1 MIWVTTSVTRR
12 LEGRQKEIT
21 RRRQEMRKRVV
32 LMNKHCRCTGLIM
45 PGVLAVALILTSA
58 SAVLAQ
64 SAGADSEKRLS
75 VIDANPSLLPNSS
88 LGKYFDPQAAITVD
102 QAVAYAL
109 EHNGELLAA
118 RKEIDAASALVMQA
132 GLRANPKVDASVSKT
147 ITGTDNNIIVNGM
160 LPLELGGRRP
170 ARIKVAERELEM
182 RRQDVSNRERILAAD
197 VRAKFGEALAAI
209 LKLGFDEDLI
219 ATSLRGYNLVAAR
232 VTEGGTAPLEQNML
246 LVELNRLRSMRETAE
261 GKAQI
266 EMLELRN
273 LIGMTPEEP
282 LRLRGDFNDL
292 ITPLSPL
299 AQATE
304 RALSERPD
312 LKLAKAA
319 ENFAE
324 ARIEQARS
332 EGRLDASLIAGYQ
345 RMDFGYPLSG
355 INDAGQLRP
364 IQATFHYFT
373 VGVSLDLPVRNKN
386 QGAIEAALAEAEG
399 AKRRREFL
407 ELTVRREVA
416 SAYAQYNSSA
426 RAAEIFRVGVK
437 DQANA
442 NLDVVRQTYELGSK
456 TLIDYLG
463 EQRRFI
469 DLQNGYIDALLDTY
483 KARVEIERATAS
495 STAIRQ
501 QVTQR

>member
-1 MIWVTTSVTRR
+1 MNRHCSSRRFAITSV
-12 LEGRQKEIT
+12 L
-21 RRRQEMRKRVV
+21 VV
-32 LMNKHCRCTGLIM
+32 TQLLTG
-45 PGVLAVALILTSA
+45 A

-64 SAGADSEKRLS
+64 SSAEYPDKQIAVINASLS
-75 VIDANPSLLPNSS
+75 SPPNSS
-88 LGKYFDPQAAITVD
+88 LAKYFDPQTGITVD
-102 QAVAYAL
+102 QVVAYAL
-109 EHNGELLAA
+109 EHNGELFAV
-118 RKEIDAASALVMQA
+118 RKEIDAASALVRQA
-132 GLRANPKVDASVSKT
+132 ALRANPKLDASLAKT
-147 ITGTDNNIIVNGM
+147 ITGKDNNITVNGM

-170 ARIKVAERELEM
+170 ARIRVAERELEM
-182 RRQDVSNRERILAAD
+182 RRQDVANRERMLAAD

-209 LKLGFDEDLI
+209 LKLGFDEDQI
-219 ATSLRGYNLVAAR
+219 ATSRRGYNLVAAR
-232 VTEGGTAPLEQNML
+232 VTEGGTAPLEQNMV

-273 LIGMTPEEP
+273 LIGMTPNEP
-282 LRLRGDFNDL
+282 LRLRGDFNDV
-292 ITPLSPL
+292 IAPLPPL
-299 AQATE
+299 ADATE
-304 RALSERPD
+304 RAITARPD

-319 ENFAE
+319 ESFAE

-332 EGRLDASLIAGYQ
+332 EGKLDASLIAGYQ
-345 RMDFGYPLSG
+345 RMDFGYPLNG

-364 IQATFHYFT
+364 IQGTFHYFT
-373 VGVSLDLPVRNKN
+373 FGVSLDLPVRNKN
-386 QGAIEAALAEAEG
+386 QGAIEAAVAEAEG
-399 AKRRREFL
+399 ATRRREFL

-416 SAYAQYNSSA
+416 SAYAQYNSTA

-483 KARVEIERATAS
+483 KARVEVERATAS
-495 STAIRQ
+495 STATIQ

>member
-1 MIWVTTSVTRR
+1 MNRLHLVRVT
-12 LEGRQKEIT
+12 
-21 RRRQEMRKRVV
+21 VV
-32 LMNKHCRCTGLIM
+32 
-45 PGVLAVALILTSA
+45 GVLALAQFVIGGSAVVAQTITSA
-58 SAVLAQ
+58 PQ
-64 SAGADSEKRLS
+64 SNLTMTN
-75 VIDANPSLLPNSS
+75 VNLPLVPSTAIAR
-88 LGKYFDPQAAITVD
+88 YADPQAGLTVD
-102 QAVAYAL
+102 EAVAYAL

-118 RKEIDAASALVMQA
+118 RKEIDAASALVKQA
-132 GLRANPKVDASVSKT
+132 ALRANPKVDASLSKT
-147 ITGTDNNIIVNGM
+147 VTGTDNNITVSGM

-170 ARIKVAERELEM
+170 ARIRVAEREVEM
-182 RRQDVSNRERILAAD
+182 RRQDVANRERMLAAD

-219 ATSLRGYNLVAAR
+219 ATGQRSYNLVAAR
-232 VTEGGTAPLEQNML
+232 VTEGGTAPLEQNMV
-246 LVELNRLRSMRETAE
+246 LVELNRLKATRETAE

-266 EMLELRN
+266 EMLALRN
-273 LIGMTPEEP
+273 LIGMAPDEP
-282 LRLRGDFNDL
+282 LRLRGDFNDV
-292 ITPLSPL
+292 INPLSPL
-299 AQATE
+299 AEATT

-319 ENFAE
+319 ESFAE

-345 RMDFGYPLSG
+345 RMVFGYPLNG
-355 INDAGQLRP
+355 INDDGQLRP
-364 IQATFHYFT
+364 IQGSFHYFT
-373 VGVSLDLPVRNKN
+373 AGVSLDLPVRNKN
-386 QGAIEAALAEAEG
+386 QGAIEAAVAEAEG

-407 ELTVRREVA
+407 ELTIRREVA
-416 SAYAQYNSSA
+416 SAYAQYNSTA
-426 RAAEIFRVGVK
+426 RAAEIFRVGVR

-483 KARVEIERATAS
+483 KARVEIERAIDSRMPT
-495 STAIRQ
+495 RQ

>member
-1 MIWVTTSVTRR
+1 
-12 LEGRQKEIT
+12 
-21 RRRQEMRKRVV
+21 
-32 LMNKHCRCTGLIM
+32 MNKHRSRAFLIASVFTFAQIL
-45 PGVLAVALILTSA
+45 PGV

-64 SAGADSEKRLS
+64 SNEADSEKRLS
-75 VIDANPSLLPNSS
+75 VINPSLSLSPHSS
-88 LGKYFDPQAAITVD
+88 LVRYFDPQTGITVD
-102 QAVAYAL
+102 QAVTYSL

-118 RKEIDAASALVMQA
+118 RKEIDAASALVKQA
-132 GLRANPKVDASVSKT
+132 AFRANPKVDASVAKT
-147 ITGTDNNIIVNGM
+147 ITGTDNTITVNGM

-170 ARIKVAERELEM
+170 ARIRVAERELEM
-182 RRQDVSNRERILAAD
+182 RRQDVADRERMIAAA
-197 VRAKFGEALAAI
+197 VRVKFGEAMAAV

-219 ATSLRGYNLVAAR
+219 ATSQHGYNLVAAR

-246 LVELNRLRSMRETAE
+246 LVELNRLRSLRESAE
-261 GKAQI
+261 GKTQI

-273 LIGMTPEEP
+273 LIGMMPDEP
-282 LRLRGDFNDL
+282 LRLRGDFNDV
-292 ITPLSPL
+292 IAPLPPL
-299 AQATE
+299 TDATE
-304 RALSERPD
+304 QALTERPD

-319 ENFAE
+319 EGFAE

-332 EGRLDASLIAGYQ
+332 EGKLDASLIGGYQ
-345 RMDFGYPLSG
+345 RMDFSFPLNG
-355 INDAGQLRP
+355 INDAGQLSP
-364 IQATFHYFT
+364 IRNTFHYFT

-386 QGAIEAALAEAEG
+386 QGTIEAAVAEAEA
-399 AKRRREFL
+399 AKRRLEFL

-416 SAYAQYNSSA
+416 SAYAQYNSTA

-483 KARVEIERATAS
+483 KSRVEIERAVAS
-495 STAIRQ
+495 PIASRQ

>member
-1 MIWVTTSVTRR
+1 
-12 LEGRQKEIT
+12 
-21 RRRQEMRKRVV
+21 
-32 LMNKHCRCTGLIM
+32 MNKHRNGRGLIIAS
-45 PGVLAVALILTSA
+45 VLAIAEILPGA
-58 SAVLAQ
+58 SAALAQ
-64 SAGADSEKRLS
+64 SSQPDSEKRLPA
-75 VIDANPSLLPNSS
+75 IKASLSLSPNSS
-88 LGKYFDPQAAITVD
+88 LAQYFDPQAGVTVD

-109 EHNGELLAA
+109 EHNGELLAV
-118 RKEIDAASALVMQA
+118 RKEIDAANALIKQA
-132 GLRANPKVDASVSKT
+132 ALRANPKVDGSLAKT
-147 ITGTDNNIIVNGM
+147 ITGNDNNITLNGI
-160 LPLELGGRRP
+160 LPLELGGRRQ
-170 ARIKVAERELEM
+170 ARIRVAERELEI
-182 RRQDVSNRERILAAD
+182 RKQDVANRERIIAAD

-219 ATSLRGYNLVAAR
+219 ATSQRGYHLVAAR
-232 VTEGGTAPLEQNML
+232 VTEGGTAPLEQNMV
-246 LVELNRLRSMRETAE
+246 LVELNRLRSMRETAG
-261 GKAQI
+261 GKAEI

-273 LIGMTPEEP
+273 LIGMTPDEP
-282 LRLRGDFNDL
+282 LRLRGDFNDVIAPL
-292 ITPLSPL
+292 LPLSD
-299 AQATE
+299 ATE

-312 LKLAKAA
+312 LRLAKAA
-319 ENFAE
+319 ESFAE

-345 RMDFGYPLSG
+345 RMDSSYPLNG
-355 INDAGQLRP
+355 INDVGQLSP
-364 IQATFHYFT
+364 IRSTFHYFS

-386 QGAIEAALAEAEG
+386 QGAIEAAVAEAEG

-416 SAYAQYNSSA
+416 SAYARYNSTA

-437 DQANA
+437 DQANV

-483 KARVEIERATAS
+483 KARVEVERSIAS
-495 STAIRQ
+495 PMPTRQ

>member
-1 MIWVTTSVTRR
+1 MT
-12 LEGRQKEIT
+12 
-21 RRRQEMRKRVV
+21 
-32 LMNKHCRCTGLIM
+32 
-45 PGVLAVALILTSA
+45 A
-58 SAVLAQ
+58 
-64 SAGADSEKRLS
+64 
-75 VIDANPSLLPNSS
+75 
-88 LGKYFDPQAAITVD
+88 D

-109 EHNGELLAA
+109 EHNGELQAA
-118 RKEIDAASALVMQA
+118 RKEIDAAAALVKQA
-132 GLRANPKVDASVSKT
+132 GLQANPKVDASMAKT
-147 ITGTDNNIIVNGM
+147 LTGTDNTVTIQGM

-170 ARIKVAERELEM
+170 ARIRVAERELEM
-182 RRQDVSNRERILAAD
+182 RRQDVANRERMLAAD
-197 VRAKFGEALAAI
+197 VRTKFGEALAAI

-219 ATSLRGYNLVAAR
+219 STSQRSYNLVAAR
-232 VTEGGTAPLEQNML
+232 VTEGGTAPLEQNMV

-273 LIGMTPEEP
+273 LIGMGPDEP
-282 LRLRGDFNDL
+282 LRLRGDFNDV
-292 ITPLSPL
+292 IAPLVAL
-299 AQATE
+299 ADATD
-304 RALSERPD
+304 RALSDRPD

-319 ENFAE
+319 ESFAE
-324 ARIEQARS
+324 ARIEQARA
-332 EGRLDASLIAGYQ
+332 ERRLDASLIAGYQ
-345 RMDFGYPLSG
+345 RMAFGYPLSG

-364 IQATFHYFT
+364 IQGTFHYFT

-386 QGAIEAALAEAEG
+386 QGAIEAAVAEAEG

-416 SAYAQYNSSA
+416 SAYAQYNSTA

-442 NLDVVRQTYELGSK
+442 NLGVVRQTYELGSK

-469 DLQNGYIDALLDTY
+469 DLQNSYIDSLLDTY
-483 KARVEIERATAS
+483 KARIEVERAVAS
-495 STAIRQ
+495 PIATRQ

>member
-1 MIWVTTSVTRR
+1 
-12 LEGRQKEIT
+12 
-21 RRRQEMRKRVV
+21 
-32 LMNKHCRCTGLIM
+32 MNKQWRVRAFLIAS
-45 PGVLAVALILTSA
+45 VLAIAQILAGA
-58 SAVLAQ
+58 SAVRAQ
-64 SAGADSEKRLS
+64 SRSRDSETRLS
-75 VIDANPSLLPNSS
+75 LIKSSRSLPTNSLPT
-88 LGKYFDPQAAITVD
+88 KYFDLQTGITVE
-102 QAVAYAL
+102 QAVTYAL

-118 RKEIDAASALVMQA
+118 RKEIDAASGLVKQA
-132 GLRANPKVDASVSKT
+132 VLRANPKVDATVSKT
-147 ITGTDNNIIVNGM
+147 VTGTDNNITLNGM

-170 ARIKVAERELEM
+170 ARIRVAERELEM
-182 RRQDVSNRERILAAD
+182 RRQDVANRERILAAE
-197 VRAKFGEALAAI
+197 VRTKFGEAIAAI

-219 ATSLRGYNLVAAR
+219 ATSQRGYNLVAAR
-232 VTEGGTAPLEQNML
+232 VIEGGTAPLEQNMV
-246 LVELNRLRSMRETAE
+246 LVELNRLRSTRETAE
-261 GKAQI
+261 GKTQI

-273 LIGMTPEEP
+273 LIGMTPDEP

-299 AQATE
+299 GEATGL
-304 RALSERPD
+304 ALSERPD

-319 ENFAE
+319 ESFAE
-324 ARIEQARS
+324 ARIEQART

-345 RMDFGYPLSG
+345 RMDFGYPLNG

-364 IQATFHYFT
+364 IQGTFHYFT

-386 QGAIEAALAEAEG
+386 QGAIEAAVAEAEA

-416 SAYAQYNSSA
+416 SAYAQYNSTT

-469 DLQNGYIDALLDTY
+469 DLQNGYIDAQLDMY
-483 KARVEIERATAS
+483 KAHVEVERAVALPIGS
-495 STAIRQ
+495 RQ

>member
-1 MIWVTTSVTRR
+1 MNRIRI
-12 LEGRQKEIT
+12 L
-21 RRRQEMRKRVV
+21 RVSIAMV
-32 LMNKHCRCTGLIM
+32 
-45 PGVLAVALILTSA
+45 LTSA
-58 SAVLAQ
+58 EVVAGAAAGLAQ
-64 SAGADSEKRLS
+64 SITSAPKSSFTVAANLS
-75 VIDANPSLLPNSS
+75 LVPSPVVA
-88 LGKYFDPQAAITVD
+88 KYADPQAGLPVD
-102 QAVAYAL
+102 EAVAYAL
-109 EHNGELLAA
+109 EHNGDLLAA
-118 RKEIDAASALVMQA
+118 RKGIDAAGALVKQA
-132 GLRANPKVDASVSKT
+132 ALRSNPKVDVSVSKNV
-147 ITGTDNNIIVNGM
+147 TGTDNNISANGM
-160 LPLELGGRRP
+160 LPLELGGRRST
-170 ARIKVAERELEM
+170 RIRVAERELDM
-182 RRQDVSNRERILAAD
+182 RRQDVANRERILAAD

-209 LKLGFDEDLI
+209 LKLGFDENLI
-219 ATSLRGYNLVAAR
+219 ATSQRGYNLVTAR

-273 LIGMTPEEP
+273 LIGMTPDEP
-282 LRLRGDFNDL
+282 LRLRGDFSDVIAPLPPLTNATDL
-292 ITPLSPL
+292 
-299 AQATE
+299 
-304 RALSERPD
+304 ALSERPD

-319 ENFAE
+319 ESFAE
-324 ARIEQARS
+324 ARIEQARA

-345 RMDFGYPLSG
+345 RMDFGYPLNG

-364 IQATFHYFT
+364 IQGTFHYFT

-386 QGAIEAALAEAEG
+386 QGAIEAAIAEAEA

-407 ELTVRREVA
+407 DLTVRSEVA
-416 SAYAQYNSSA
+416 SAYAEYNSTA

-456 TLIDYLG
+456 TMIDYLG

-483 KARVEIERATAS
+483 KARVNIERAVAS
-495 STAIRQ
+495 LMATRQ

>member
-1 MIWVTTSVTRR
+1 MTRIRTLRVT
-12 LEGRQKEIT
+12 
-21 RRRQEMRKRVV
+21 MA
-32 LMNKHCRCTGLIM
+32 
-45 PGVLAVALILTSA
+45 GVLALMQVTVGA

-64 SAGADSEKRLS
+64 SNSKTVEDSVSVMSVKLS
-75 VIDANPSLLPNSS
+75 LAPTSAVAR
-88 LGKYFDPQAAITVD
+88 YADPQAGLTVD
-102 QAVAYAL
+102 KAVAYAL
-109 EHNGELLAA
+109 EGNGDLLAA
-118 RKEIDAASALVMQA
+118 RKEIDAASALVKQA
-132 GLRANPKVDASVSKT
+132 ALRANPKLDASLSKT
-147 ITGTDNNIIVNGM
+147 ITGTDNNITVNGM

-170 ARIKVAERELEM
+170 ARIRVAERELEM
-182 RRQDVSNRERILAAD
+182 RRQDVANRERVLAAD

-219 ATSLRGYNLVAAR
+219 ATSQRGYNLVAAR
-232 VTEGGTAPLEQNML
+232 VTEGGTAPLEQNMV
-246 LVELNRLRSMRETAE
+246 LVELNRLRSTRETAE

-282 LRLRGDFNDL
+282 LRLSGDFNNV
-292 ITPLSPL
+292 ITPLSPV
-299 AQATE
+299 AEATE
-304 RALSERPD
+304 RALTERPD

-319 ENFAE
+319 ESFAE

-345 RMDFGYPLSG
+345 RMEFGFPLNG
-355 INDAGQLRP
+355 INDAGQLSP
-364 IQATFHYFT
+364 IRSTFHYFT

-386 QGAIEAALAEAEG
+386 QGAIEAAIAESDA

-416 SAYAQYNSSA
+416 SAYAQYNSTA

-483 KARVEIERATAS
+483 KARVEVERAVALPI
-495 STAIRQ
+495 AIRQ

>member
-1 MIWVTTSVTRR
+1 
-12 LEGRQKEIT
+12 
-21 RRRQEMRKRVV
+21 
-32 LMNKHCRCTGLIM
+32 MNKQWSVRAFSIAS
-45 PGVLAVALILTSA
+45 VLAIAQILQGTSA
-58 SAVLAQ
+58 VQAQ
-64 SAGADSEKRLS
+64 SNGADSETRLS
-75 VIDANPSLLPNSS
+75 VINTNLFLPANSTLTR
-88 LGKYFDPQAAITVD
+88 YFDPQAGITVD
-102 QAVAYAL
+102 QAVTYAL

-118 RKEIDAASALVMQA
+118 RKEIDAASALVKQA
-132 GLRANPKVDASVSKT
+132 ALRANPKIDATVSKT
-147 ITGTDNNIIVNGM
+147 VTGIDNNVTVNGM

-182 RRQDVSNRERILAAD
+182 RRQDVANRERILAAE
-197 VRAKFGEALAAI
+197 VRAKFGEAIAAI

-219 ATSLRGYNLVAAR
+219 ATSQRGYNLVAAR
-232 VTEGGTAPLEQNML
+232 VIEGGTAPLEQNMV
-246 LVELNRLRSMRETAE
+246 LVELNRLRSTRETAE
-261 GKAQI
+261 GKTQI

-273 LIGMTPEEP
+273 LIGMVPDEP

-299 AQATE
+299 GEATGL
-304 RALSERPD
+304 ALSERPD

-319 ENFAE
+319 ESFAE
-324 ARIEQARS
+324 ARIEQART

-345 RMDFGYPLSG
+345 RMDSGYPLNG

-386 QGAIEAALAEAEG
+386 QGAIEAAVAEAEA

-416 SAYAQYNSSA
+416 SAYAQYNSTA

-469 DLQNGYIDALLDTY
+469 DLQNGYIDAQLDMY
-483 KARVEIERATAS
+483 KAHVEVERAVALPMAS
-495 STAIRQ
+495 RQ

>member
-1 MIWVTTSVTRR
+1 
-12 LEGRQKEIT
+12 
-21 RRRQEMRKRVV
+21 
-32 LMNKHCRCTGLIM
+32 MNKQSSLRAFLIAS
-45 PGVLAVALILTSA
+45 VLAVAEIVPGA
-58 SAVLAQ
+58 SAVPAQ
-64 SAGADSEKRLS
+64 SNAADSETRLS
-75 VIDANPSLLPNSS
+75 VIKASLSAPSNSS
-88 LGKYFDPQAAITVD
+88 LTKYFDSQTGITID
-102 QAVAYAL
+102 QAVTYAL

-118 RKEIDAASALVMQA
+118 RKEIDAASALVRQA
-132 GLRANPKVDASVSKT
+132 ALRANPKVDASLSKT
-147 ITGTDNNIIVNGM
+147 VTGTDNNITVNGM

-170 ARIKVAERELEM
+170 ARIRVAERELEM
-182 RRQDVSNRERILAAD
+182 RRQDVANRERMLAAD

-209 LKLGFDEDLI
+209 IKLGFDEDLI
-219 ATSLRGYNLVAAR
+219 ATSQRGYNLVAAR
-232 VTEGGTAPLEQNML
+232 VTEGGTAPLEQNMV

-273 LIGMTPEEP
+273 LIGMTPDEP

-292 ITPLSPL
+292 IAPLSPL
-299 AQATE
+299 AEATA

-312 LKLAKAA
+312 LKLARAA
-319 ENFAE
+319 ESFAE
-324 ARIEQARS
+324 ARIDQARA
-332 EGRLDASLIAGYQ
+332 EGRLDASVLAGYQ
-345 RMDFGYPLSG
+345 QMAFGYPLNG
-355 INDAGQLRP
+355 TNDAGQVRP
-364 IQATFHYFT
+364 IQGTFHYFT

-386 QGAIEAALAEAEG
+386 QGAIEAAVAETEA

-416 SAYAQYNSSA
+416 SAYAQYNSAA
-426 RAAEIFRVGVK
+426 RAQEIFRVGVK

-495 STAIRQ
+495 STATIRQ
-501 QVTQR
+501 VTH

>member
-1 MIWVTTSVTRR
+1 
-12 LEGRQKEIT
+12 
-21 RRRQEMRKRVV
+21 
-32 LMNKHCRCTGLIM
+32 MNKQLSVRALLIA
-45 PGVLAVALILTSA
+45 GVLAIAQILTGA
-58 SAVLAQ
+58 FPVLAQ
-64 SAGADSEKRLS
+64 SSATDYETPLS
-75 VIDANPSLLPNSS
+75 VINTSLSPPSNSS
-88 LGKYFDPQAAITVD
+88 LTKYFDPQAGLTVD
-102 QAVAYAL
+102 QAVTYAL

-118 RKEIDAASALVMQA
+118 RKDIDAASAFVKQA
-132 GLRANPKVDASVSKT
+132 ALRANPRVDASVSKT
-147 ITGTDNNIIVNGM
+147 VTGTDNNITVNGM
-160 LPLELGGRRP
+160 LPLELGGRRS

-182 RRQDVSNRERILAAD
+182 RRQDVANRERMLAAD
-197 VRAKFGEALAAI
+197 VRSKFGEALAAI

-219 ATSLRGYNLVAAR
+219 ATGERSYNLVAAR
-232 VTEGGTAPLEQNML
+232 VTEGGTAPLEQNMV
-246 LVELNRLRSMRETAE
+246 LVELNRLRSMREAAE

-273 LIGMTPEEP
+273 LIGMTPDEP
-282 LRLRGDFNDL
+282 LCLRGDFNDV
-292 ITPLSPL
+292 ISSLSPL
-299 AQATE
+299 AEATT

-319 ENFAE
+319 ENIAE

-364 IQATFHYFT
+364 IQGTFHYFT

-386 QGAIEAALAEAEG
+386 QGAIEAAVAEAEG

-407 ELTVRREVA
+407 ELTVRRQVA
-416 SAYAQYNSSA
+416 SAYTQYNSAA
-426 RAAEIFRVGVK
+426 RAQEIFRVGVK

-483 KARVEIERATAS
+483 KARVEVERAVAS
-495 STAIRQ
+495 PIATRQ

>member
-1 MIWVTTSVTRR
+1 
-12 LEGRQKEIT
+12 
-21 RRRQEMRKRVV
+21 
-32 LMNKHCRCTGLIM
+32 
-45 PGVLAVALILTSA
+45 
-58 SAVLAQ
+58 VLAQ
-64 SAGADSEKRLS
+64 SSDVDSDKRLS
-75 VIDANPSLLPNSS
+75 VINASLPLPSNSS
-88 LGKYFDPQAAITVD
+88 LTKYFDPQTGLTVE

-118 RKEIDAASALVMQA
+118 RKEIDAASALVKQA
-132 GLRANPKVDASVSKT
+132 MLRANPKVDASVSKT
-147 ITGTDNNIIVNGM
+147 ITGTDNNITLIGM

-170 ARIKVAERELEM
+170 ARIRVAERELEM
-182 RRQDVSNRERILAAD
+182 RRQDVSNRERMLAAD

-219 ATSLRGYNLVAAR
+219 ATSQRGYSLVAAR
-232 VTEGGTAPLEQNML
+232 VTEGGTAPLEQNMV

-261 GKAQI
+261 GKVQI

-273 LIGMTPEEP
+273 LMGMTPEEP
-282 LRLRGDFNDL
+282 LSLRGDFNDV
-292 ITPLSPL
+292 IAPLPAL
-299 AQATE
+299 ADATKL
-304 RALSERPD
+304 ALSGRPD

-319 ENFAE
+319 ESFAE

-332 EGRLDASLIAGYQ
+332 EGRLDASLTAGYQ
-345 RMDFGYPLSG
+345 RMAFGYPLNG
-355 INDAGQLRP
+355 INDAGQLGP
-364 IQATFHYFT
+364 IQGTFHYFT

-386 QGAIEAALAEAEG
+386 QGAIEAAVAEMEG

-416 SAYAQYNSSA
+416 SAYAQYNSTA

-469 DLQNGYIDALLDTY
+469 DLQNSYIDALLDAY
-483 KARVEIERATAS
+483 KARVEIERAVAS
-495 STAIRQ
+495 TIATRQ

>member
-1 MIWVTTSVTRR
+1 
-12 LEGRQKEIT
+12 
-21 RRRQEMRKRVV
+21 
-32 LMNKHCRCTGLIM
+32 MNKHRKVRRFIVA
-45 PGVLAVALILTSA
+45 GVLAVAQLIPGAL
-58 SAVLAQ
+58 AVLAQ
-64 SAGADSEKRLS
+64 SPVPDSDKQIAL
-75 VIDANPSLLPNSS
+75 INSS
-88 LGKYFDPQAAITVD
+88 LSLPPISSLAKYSDPQTGVTVD
-102 QAVAYAL
+102 QAVTYAL
-109 EHNGELLAA
+109 DHNGELLAA
-118 RKEIDAASALVMQA
+118 RKEIDAASALVKQA
-132 GLRANPKVDASVSKT
+132 ALRANPKLDASLAKT
-147 ITGTDNNIIVNGM
+147 ITGKDNTITVNGM

-170 ARIKVAERELEM
+170 ARIRVAERELEM
-182 RRQDVSNRERILAAD
+182 RRQDVANRERMLAAD

-209 LKLGFDEDLI
+209 LKLGFDEDQI
-219 ATSLRGYNLVAAR
+219 ATSQRGYNLVAAR
-232 VTEGGTAPLEQNML
+232 VTEGGTAPLEQNMV

-273 LIGMTPEEP
+273 LIGMTPDEP
-282 LRLRGDFNDL
+282 LRLRGDFNDV
-292 ITPLSPL
+292 IAPLPPL
-299 AQATE
+299 ADATE
-304 RALSERPD
+304 RAITARPD

-319 ENFAE
+319 ESFAE

-332 EGRLDASLIAGYQ
+332 EGKLDASLIAGYQ
-345 RMDFGYPLSG
+345 RMDFGFPLNG
-355 INDAGQLRP
+355 VNDAGQFRP
-364 IQATFHYFT
+364 IQGTFHYFT
-373 VGVSLDLPVRNKN
+373 FGVSLDLPVRNKN
-386 QGAIEAALAEAEG
+386 HGAMEAALAESEA

-416 SAYAQYNSSA
+416 SAYAHYNSTA

-469 DLQNGYIDALLDTY
+469 DLQNEYIDALLDTY
-483 KARVEIERATAS
+483 KSRVEVERATAS
-495 STAIRQ
+495 STATRQ